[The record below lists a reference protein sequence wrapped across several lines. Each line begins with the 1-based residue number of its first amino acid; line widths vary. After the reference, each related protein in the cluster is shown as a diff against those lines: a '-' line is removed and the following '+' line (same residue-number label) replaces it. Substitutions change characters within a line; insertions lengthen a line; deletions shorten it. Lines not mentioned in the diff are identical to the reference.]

1 MSNLRKYF
9 QRYCQEAQGSN
20 RMSLL
25 CRLMPDYEPKGHWN
39 KERFVNKKS
48 AFIFKNQKIICYKCN
63 KEVRQKLVVK
73 RTKRTRHY
81 HQTCYE
87 KLFH

>member
-1 MSNLRKYF
+1 
-9 QRYCQEAQGSN
+9 
-20 RMSLL
+20 MSLL
-25 CRLMPDYEPKGHWN
+25 CRLMAHWN